1 MPAASISRARPRI
14 SAMCVLQIGQSTNRR
29 SCRWTRRLGSGNMID
44 SPVTDSRVVAG
55 TVSPGLNF
63 MSFHSLVLLRRDLAD
78 HLGHRLQDLAWLSPG
93 GVVGVH
99 IDPSDDAVRV
109 GDDDG
114 RHGQSGG
121 PVRVDLGQV
130 QAQLQLGSAGAV
142 AGRRQDAELPGDLV
156 ARIGQDGEGQLLRLL
171 RGQGSVW
178 RLRADGD
185 QADAPLGQRGNQLR
199 LVGAEGDVAV
209 GAPGAAVEH
218 DDGGLAA
225 QVLGERG
232 RLAADVEQFR
242 VRQLAAGPCH
252 AGRVAGCGQV
262 ALLGRRCLGGGG
274 GQLAGRGPVLAGY
287 LLGGRSYGAHRIL
300 GSAVDA
306 EDAFQESL
314 TAAGKGRAGFE
325 GRASFRTWL
334 YRIATGR
341 CLNMVRASRRSPV
354 SVTLMDVEPP
364 EPSRL
369 GEVLWLEPYPDAIL
383 AEVADPAAGPEARY
397 EQRETISLAF
407 ITALQL
413 LPPRQR
419 AALILTDVLDFSGRE
434 VADML
439 DTTEHAIYGAVKRA
453 RATLARQLPKAEPP
467 PLPNSLDEKK
477 VLDRLVRAW
486 EECDTNALVAM
497 LTEEV

>member
-1 MPAASISRARPRI
+1 MAFEELVRPHHRE
-14 SAMCVLQIGQSTNRR
+14 LQ
-29 SCRWTRRLGSGNMID
+29 
-44 SPVTDSRVVAG
+44 
-55 TVSPGLNF
+55 
-63 MSFHSLVLLRRDLAD
+63 
-78 HLGHRLQDLAWLSPG
+78 
-93 GVVGVH
+93 
-99 IDPSDDAVRV
+99 
-109 GDDDG
+109 
-114 RHGQSGG
+114 
-121 PVRVDLGQV
+121 
-130 QAQLQLGSAGAV
+130 
-142 AGRRQDAELPGDLV
+142 
-156 ARIGQDGEGQLLRLL
+156 
-171 RGQGSVW
+171 
-178 RLRADGD
+178 
-185 QADAPLGQRGNQLR
+185 
-199 LVGAEGDVAV
+199 
-209 GAPGAAVEH
+209 
-218 DDGGLAA
+218 
-225 QVLGERG
+225 
-232 RLAADVEQFR
+232 
-242 VRQLAAGPCH
+242 
-252 AGRVAGCGQV
+252 
-262 ALLGRRCLGGGG
+262 
-274 GQLAGRGPVLAGY
+274 
-287 LLGGRSYGAHRIL
+287 AHCYRIL

-314 TAAGKGRAGFE
+314 TAAWKGLAGFE

-341 CLNMVRASRRSPV
+341 CLNMVRASRQSPV

-486 EECDTNALVAM
+486 EECDTNALVAL
-497 LTEEV
+497 LTDDVWLRMPPNPLEYQGKETAKRWFATSAFREGLRFRLVPTRANRQPAFGLYIFSPLSRVAHAFGLIVVTLAGGRVSAITAFESGVMARFGLPRSYARD